1 MQRHAIA
8 TTKRTTI
15 MGRQKRRDIQISAD
29 EIAGLGPFLFAAQ
42 QGSHGLFGNRRK
54 KQPGHFLLADA
65 FGSGLIPYN
74 GLVLPLSTCSD
85 SRMKAAFLELRRFM
99 RDDGCGIDPRPEYN
113 LTAKR
118 AAAQRHLDAN
128 LGGAVQLH
136 EKNRMSGFLRFKHTD
151 SLFPAL
157 AGRFDYVVSLATQD
171 GDRLAGPVYAP
182 FAWNSYG
189 SFLEWFHAPEGY
201 EVSGWN
207 HVHVFAVFDPPEL
220 FHFDFNAACLLE
232 RPSFDPSR
240 HFVPAPGVEAASL
253 EIRMEQDESSG
264 CVDLVLRHADGE
276 TTIGISEVFQ
286 PVGPLLEWLRGVDSD
301 DLPLCLTIED
311 EGPTWRLEAYPA
323 GAPDLMLLRVH
334 DPYDDTGVPLEC
346 LLDQMRFVE
355 ELRTAMRDFF
365 ASGFQPDRWSD
376 GDDAGRLLKKRML
389 SDPWLMRDDSGALP
403 RQ

>member
-1 MQRHAIA
+1 MRHECPIPAQIA
-8 TTKRTTI
+8 RRSSSRTET
-15 MGRQKRRDIQISAD
+15 RAHD
-29 EIAGLGPFLFAAQ
+29 LLHAAQ
-42 QGSHGLFGNRRK
+42 WTPHEDFPSAAEKSTGFQKVTEFLARPNLHPCHQIIGSSRVHGE
-54 KQPGHFLLADA
+54 H
-65 FGSGLIPYN
+65 
-74 GLVLPLSTCSD
+74 
-85 SRMKAAFLELRRFM
+85 
-99 RDDGCGIDPRPEYN
+99 
-113 LTAKR
+113 
-118 AAAQRHLDAN
+118 
-128 LGGAVQLH
+128 AVQLH

-389 SDPWLMRDDSGALP
+389 SDPWLMRDYSGALP